1 MSASR
6 NAALASKFHPSRQL
20 PPPAKT
26 SQQQPATVRPRSSS
40 SPPSNI
46 SNLEMYQF
54 KLQNYMFCPEMKDLG
69 QCGSFSTG
77 GIKGS
82 SSEEDFEQAGH
93 RVSELGAGVAEE
105 AEETG
110 HEEDDYVAGGISP
123 YQKTQSVN
131 TDLAISALPLDRLS
145 QEDVPAEKEVDAGD
159 GDENS
164 QPGGRQADQLHQQ
177 RAVPGQGEGQAGRGA
192 GHQLNDNA
200 LDPGRRTAKSAFQ
213 PEHGNRRLLIKIN
226 PAKWLVALE
235 PSFND
240 SLLSCHL
247 VIRQSGS
254 L

>member
-1 MSASR
+1 
-6 NAALASKFHPSRQL
+6 
-20 PPPAKT
+20 
-26 SQQQPATVRPRSSS
+26 
-40 SPPSNI
+40 
-46 SNLEMYQF
+46 
-54 KLQNYMFCPEMKDLG
+54 MKDLD
-69 QCGSFSTG
+69 QCGSFSMG
-77 GIKGS
+77 GIEGS
-82 SSEEDFEQAGH
+82 SSEEDFKEAGH

-110 HEEDDYVAGGISP
+110 HKEDDYVAGNISP

-192 GHQLNDNA
+192 GHQLNDNV

-247 VIRQSGS
+247 VIR
-254 L
+254 